1 MSFKIISLFLILALL
16 SPIRSLSSEESSEE
30 SSKDSSE
37 DSSEESSEEPK
48 SSLDMFNKI
57 EDGGYGEEI
66 FVVYD
71 YSQGQGGKIAAVLQV
86 DLSLI
91 DADADYPPLD
101 YEENRTA
108 EEEFD
113 WSLLSSSSE
122 EVEDNSG
129 DAVLTAIGTV
139 EVTEVDY
146 DYDKSTEIS
155 QNVIVGR
162 EDLLNMEKDD
172 IVGEYEYVDNFERI
186 EEAMQVTMDNVYDQ
200 AMVFH
205 IILLLGICLIC
216 LVVFFALVG
225 LVVTILT
232 RRQEVDPNPVRTIKI
247 KSDGI
252 VKSYAKI
259 PVEIKNMV
267 PSNIAYKPLYDV

>member
-1 MSFKIISLFLILALL
+1 
-16 SPIRSLSSEESSEE
+16 
-30 SSKDSSE
+30 
-37 DSSEESSEEPK
+37 
-48 SSLDMFNKI
+48 MFNKI

-101 YEENRTA
+101 YDENRTA

-122 EVEDNSG
+122 EKEDNSG

-162 EDLLNMEKDD
+162 EDLLNLEKDD

-205 IILLLGICLIC
+205 IILLLGRLE
-216 LVVFFALVG
+216 
-225 LVVTILT
+225 
-232 RRQEVDPNPVRTIKI
+232 QN
-247 KSDGI
+247 
-252 VKSYAKI
+252 
-259 PVEIKNMV
+259 
-267 PSNIAYKPLYDV
+267 DV